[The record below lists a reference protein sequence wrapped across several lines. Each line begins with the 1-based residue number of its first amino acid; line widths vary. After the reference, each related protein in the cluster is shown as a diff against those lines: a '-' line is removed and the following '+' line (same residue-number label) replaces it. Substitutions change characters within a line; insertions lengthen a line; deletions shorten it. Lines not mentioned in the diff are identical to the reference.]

1 MASTTTNYIL
11 NIESVRGETK
21 RDGKDDLIEVL
32 SFEYGISAAHF
43 QGEGSAKRRKY
54 TNVRFRKLVDRSSVV
69 IQQML
74 ATNSKIRQATLTL
87 SKAGGEELIFYKV
100 VLKDAYIAS
109 YKILGEDFPDEFRA
123 LPKDEFEISFRR
135 IEIEYEEQNNQGL
148 KAGHVSFVDDIGSN
162 E

>member
-1 MASTTTNYIL
+1 MASTNYIL
-11 NIESVRGETK
+11 KIESIRGETK

-32 SFEYGISAAHF
+32 SFEYGISAGHF
-43 QGEGSAKRRKY
+43 QGEGSSKRRKY
-54 TNVRFRKLVDRSSVV
+54 TNIRFRKLVDRSSVV

-87 SKAGGEELIFYKV
+87 SKAGGDELIFYKV
-100 VLKDAYIAS
+100 VLKDAYIVS
-109 YKILGEDFPDEFRA
+109 YKIHGEDFPDEFRA

-135 IEIEYEEQNNQGL
+135 IEIEYEQQNERGL
-148 KAGHVSFVDDIGSN
+148 KEGHVSFMDDIGSN

>member
-1 MASTTTNYIL
+1 MASTNYIL
-11 NIESVRGETK
+11 KIESIRGETK

-32 SFEYGISAAHF
+32 SFEYGISAGHF
-43 QGEGSAKRRKY
+43 QGEGSSKRRKY
-54 TNVRFRKLVDRSSVV
+54 TNIRFRKLVDRSSVV

-87 SKAGGEELIFYKV
+87 SKAGGDELIFYKV
-100 VLKDAYIAS
+100 VLKDAYIVS
-109 YKILGEDFPDEFRA
+109 YKVHGEDFSDEFRA

-135 IEIEYEEQNNQGL
+135 IEIEYEQQNNRGL
-148 KAGHVSFVDDIGSN
+148 KEGHVSFIDDIGSN